1 MLSLQSR
8 HMQFEETATAKWHA
22 DQVVFGAIHVKQ
34 WFWSIILLSRTHQIL
49 WKVSI
54 ASRVADEVVH

>member
-1 MLSLQSR
+1 
-8 HMQFEETATAKWHA
+8 MQFEETATAKWHA